1 MPRTYFIFGEHEP
14 TRQCVQRDERQ
25 DMLSAMAKPMI
36 VIALACILAPSIG
49 HAQESDTLLDDPR
62 VPREGN
68 KTSKMLFLMPQQERH
83 ETMTR
88 FISANGQPCAA
99 VTRTMYQGSAPDGV
113 DFWSID
119 CGNASYMAWFTPD
132 NKDQFID
139 CRFMALI
146 GPGSGCWIKFEK

>member
-1 MPRTYFIFGEHEP
+1 
-14 TRQCVQRDERQ
+14 
-25 DMLSAMAKPMI
+25 MAKPII

-62 VPREGN
+62 VLREGN
-68 KTSKMLFLMPQQERH
+68 ETSKMLFLLPQQERH

-99 VTRTMYQGSAPDGV
+99 VTRTMYQGSAAPDGV

>member
-1 MPRTYFIFGEHEP
+1 
-14 TRQCVQRDERQ
+14 
-25 DMLSAMAKPMI
+25 MARPMI

-62 VPREGN
+62 VLREGN
-68 KTSKMLFLMPQQERH
+68 ETSKMLFQLPQQERH

-119 CGNASYMAWFTPD
+119 CGNASYMALFRPD
-132 NKDQFID
+132 YKDQFMD
-139 CRFMALI
+139 CRFLASVALR
-146 GPGSGCWIKFEK
+146 SKCWIKFEK

>member
-1 MPRTYFIFGEHEP
+1 
-14 TRQCVQRDERQ
+14 
-25 DMLSAMAKPMI
+25 MANLMI
-36 VIALACILAPSIG
+36 VIALACILAPSLG
-49 HAQESDTLLDDPR
+49 HAQGRDTLLDDPR
-62 VPREGN
+62 VLREGN

-99 VTRTMYQGSAPDGV
+99 VTRTMYQGSTPDGV

>member
-1 MPRTYFIFGEHEP
+1 
-14 TRQCVQRDERQ
+14 
-25 DMLSAMAKPMI
+25 MARPMI

-62 VPREGN
+62 MFREGN
-68 KTSKMLFLMPQQERH
+68 ETSKMLFLLPQEERH
-83 ETMTR
+83 KTMTR

-119 CGNASYMAWFTPD
+119 CGNASYMDVVQARLQRPVHGLQVF
-132 NKDQFID
+132 
-139 CRFMALI
+139 
-146 GPGSGCWIKFEK
+146 GVGCSSLEVLD